1 VPEPDEFERL
11 LRDMDPQ
18 EVQRIR
24 DAHDRMVARLAAW
37 AAWGEEGVIGQPYGL
52 TQRQGTEHWQ
62 IELGLDGV
70 MDSVARELPVTWR
83 RDLPMVPVWATRR
96 RLRPLL
102 VRSRSRSW
110 LARRGLARTYL
121 AVRYSV
127 MYERPLTQ
135 IINTI
140 RVA

>member
-37 AAWGEEGVIGQPYGL
+37 AEEGVIGPLYGI
-52 TQRQGTEHWQ
+52 THWQ
-62 IELGLDGV
+62 VELDLDGV
-70 MDSVARELPVTWR
+70 MDSVSRELPVTWR

-102 VRSRSRSW
+102 VRPRSRSW